1 VEAQVFRQV
10 IGHFATGVTVI
21 TTREQGINYGLTAS
35 AVCSLTLEPP
45 MLLVC
50 INKNAGTQAA
60 ISRTRFFA
68 VNILDEGQ
76 ADLAYQS
83 AKPQTD
89 KFQGIEAQQRKV
101 RRSLLNCSGQGEQWI
116 ATMKKKANGSALIA
130 SGDWEIR
137 S

>member
-1 VEAQVFRQV
+1 MLPPARLSLL
-10 IGHFATGVTVI
+10 IYAVTLPNI
-21 TTREQGINYGLTAS
+21 LPPHKA
-35 AVCSLTLEPP
+35 AVKHSN
-45 MLLVC
+45 
-50 INKNAGTQAA
+50 NKNTGRQAA

-116 ATMKKKANGSALIA
+116 VTMKKKANGSALIA
-130 SGDWEIR
+130 SSDWEIR